1 MPIPWKVLS
10 RTAAAGVAGTG
21 LFFVYHT
28 HGIEMVPMQASDPIF
43 HSKFHAAYNPNG
55 NPTIHDLHVIR
66 VPLNRIEP
74 GLLDDQEKLL
84 ERFCGGVWAGVGFAP
99 HRTLLSLL
107 EARDATKAQL
117 WTRSDL
123 LDSKYDV
130 GTDIAG
136 NFEVVDRT
144 VSTILIRCGDKT
156 SVRGV
161 RPLDAL
167 IELGA
172 CIDREHGVVEF
183 AFKSLFFQ
191 GLGVSKE
198 KIMPGPVV
206 WLHEQYAKAM
216 LGGGVRYVLKK
227 G

>member
-1 MPIPWKVLS
+1 MPIPWKVLGG
-10 RTAAAGVAGTG
+10 TAATGAAGTG
-21 LFFVYHT
+21 LFIAYLT
-28 HGIEMVPMQASDPIF
+28 HNIETVPMQASDPIF
-43 HSKFHAAYNPNG
+43 HCKLHAGYNPNG
-55 NPTIHDLHVIR
+55 NPTIHDLHIIR
-66 VPLNRIEP
+66 VPLSRIEP
-74 GLLDDQEKLL
+74 GLLEDREKLL

-99 HRTLLSLL
+99 HRTLLSLFQN
-107 EARDATKAQL
+107 RDATNPQL

-123 LDSKYDV
+123 LHSKYDV

-144 VSTILIRCGDKT
+144 SRTILIRGGDKT

-172 CIDREHGVVEF
+172 NIDQENGIVEF

-191 GLGVSKE
+191 GLGMSKE
-198 KIMPGPVV
+198 QIMPGPVV
-206 WLHEQYAKAM
+206 WLHELYAKAM
-216 LGGGVRYVLKK
+216 LGGGVRYVLK
-227 G
+227 